1 MSKTLLFDFKAG
13 DFVIQNGNPVT
24 VSGVDALKMRAEKI
38 IRTQYGRYRIYRGRE
53 YGANIYDLVIGR
65 SMGVGFT
72 ASELE
77 REISAALLRD
87 EEITAVNGF
96 KINQSGTVL
105 DISITLSTVYGDVT
119 EVYTF

>member
-1 MSKTLLFDFKAG
+1 MSKTLLFDFGIG
-13 DFVIQNGNPVT
+13 DFVIKNGNPVT
-24 VSGVDALKMRAEKI
+24 VSGIEALKMRAEKI
-38 IRTQYGRYRIYRGRE
+38 IRTQYGRYGIYRDRE
-53 YGANIYDLVIGR
+53 YGANIRDLVVGR
-65 SMGVGFT
+65 SMGIGFT

-87 EEITAVNGF
+87 EEINAVNSF

-105 DISITLSTVYGDVT
+105 EVSITLSTAYGDVS